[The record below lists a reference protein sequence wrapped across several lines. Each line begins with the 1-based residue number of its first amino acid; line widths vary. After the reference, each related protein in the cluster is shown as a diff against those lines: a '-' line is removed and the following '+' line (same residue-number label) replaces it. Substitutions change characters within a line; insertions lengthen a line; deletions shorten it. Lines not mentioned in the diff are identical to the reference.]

1 MPKKGSIL
9 RVNLG
14 WAAVVAIGIGSFILA
29 RNSINSQRKDYMRK
43 QKTLTEEVKQ
53 ELKEN

>member
-43 QKTLTEEVKQ
+43 QKTLTEEVKE
-53 ELKEN
+53 ELQKN